1 MAAVKAFQTS
11 TELLDLKG
19 LSQSKTVEL
28 ACQLL
33 NTDNIS
39 ADLKKILDDRTHGIP
54 LWCEELVSS
63 MVKYGLLLM
72 TEEDQKLTMSSEH

>member
-11 TELLDLKG
+11 TGLLNLEG
-19 LSQSKTVEL
+19 LSQSKTVDL

-39 ADLKKILDDRTHGIP
+39 TDLKKILDDRTHSIP
-54 LWCEELVSS
+54 LWYEELVSS
-63 MVKYGLLLM
+63 MIKNGLLLM
-72 TEEDQKLTMSSEH
+72 TEEDQKLTMSSER